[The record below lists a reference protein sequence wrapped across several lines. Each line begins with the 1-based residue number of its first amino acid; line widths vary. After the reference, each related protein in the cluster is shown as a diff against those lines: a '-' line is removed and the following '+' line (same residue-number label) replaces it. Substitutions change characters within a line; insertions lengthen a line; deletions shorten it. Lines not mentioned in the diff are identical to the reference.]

1 MVEVADMV
9 ILIKKGHVELD
20 FAKTEFCTNFFFF
33 FIFFLN
39 TTQFLQSSTINLF
52 FKNKVELDFRKSS
65 SI

>member
-33 FIFFLN
+33 F
-39 TTQFLQSSTINLF
+39 LF
-52 FKNKVELDFRKSS
+52 FF
-65 SI
+65 